1 MKRSMELKASTPFS
15 PESFVLGSAPKV
27 FYVLISPTAVVI
39 ASHSGEGNGLQS
51 AFLEVQYE

>member
-1 MKRSMELKASTPFS
+1 MELKASTPFS
-15 PESFVLGSAPKV
+15 PENFVLGSAPKV